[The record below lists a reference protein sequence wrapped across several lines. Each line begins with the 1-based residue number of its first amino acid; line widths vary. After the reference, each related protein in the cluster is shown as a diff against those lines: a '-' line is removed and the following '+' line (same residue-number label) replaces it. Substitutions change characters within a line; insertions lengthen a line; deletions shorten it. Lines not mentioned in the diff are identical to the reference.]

1 MGALREA
8 RSQLA
13 AERTPDPP
21 DGTAPPAAEQAGRC
35 TAARRQ
41 AVSLAALTATH
52 CRSLGRDGPATVPGG
67 YLDTPPRR
75 SGHGSKNRCPEGVG
89 PHPRPGTPKGVGP
102 HPGPGTPRG
111 WAVSLAALTATHC
124 RSSRGLRLQNL
135 SAGPFQNAGKCAAT
149 TAPSA
154 WRGRPPP
161 RDGQSARGGR
171 HSSRVL
177 PITAAT

>member
-75 SGHGSKNRCPEGVG
+75 YGHGARTADPRRGERTQGRA
-89 PHPRPGTPKGVGP
+89 RPGGG
-102 HPGPGTPRG
+102 
-111 WAVSLAALTATHC
+111 LTQWVHC
-124 RSSRGLRLQNL
+124 
-135 SAGPFQNAGKCAAT
+135 AK
-149 TAPSA
+149 
-154 WRGRPPP
+154 
-161 RDGQSARGGR
+161 
-171 HSSRVL
+171 
-177 PITAAT
+177 

>member
-75 SGHGSKNRCPEGVG
+75 SGHDTRT
-89 PHPRPGTPKGVGP
+89 GTPKGGSTTP
-102 HPGPGTPRG
+102 KPRHPQEGRTTP
-111 WAVSLAALTATHC
+111 
-124 RSSRGLRLQNL
+124 
-135 SAGPFQNAGKCAAT
+135 T
-149 TAPSA
+149 TRHPQGA
-154 WRGRPPP
+154 RTQP
-161 RDGQSARGGR
+161 RQ
-171 HSSRVL
+171 
-177 PITAAT
+177 

>member
-75 SGHGSKNRCPEGVG
+75 YGHTQDRAHQGVRPHPGPGHPQGVG
-89 PHPRPGTPKGVGP
+89 PHPE
-102 HPGPGTPRG
+102 PGTPRG
-111 WAVSLAALTATHC
+111 WAAAMGALRDAQSQLAAER
-124 RSSRGLRLQNL
+124 RSEEHTSELQSRGHLVCRLLLEKKIQN
-135 SAGPFQNAGKCAAT
+135 T
-149 TAPSA
+149 
-154 WRGRPPP
+154 
-161 RDGQSARGGR
+161 
-171 HSSRVL
+171 
-177 PITAAT
+177 

>member
-52 CRSLGRDGPATVPGG
+52 CRSLGRDGSTTVPGG
-67 YLDTPPRR
+67 YPDTPPRR
-75 SGHGSKNRCPEGVG
+75 SGHDARTGAPTGV
-89 PHPRPGTPKGVGP
+89 RP

-111 WAVSLAALTATHC
+111 WAAAMGRNS
-124 RSSRGLRLQNL
+124 RSE
-135 SAGPFQNAGKCAAT
+135 
-149 TAPSA
+149 
-154 WRGRPPP
+154 
-161 RDGQSARGGR
+161 
-171 HSSRVL
+171 
-177 PITAAT
+177 